1 MEAGFRAAHSRAYP
15 KVRALSVPDTDY
27 VKLPVDD
34 LIRRTREH
42 AAKFVSDPA
51 RIPDQD
57 LAPHERATFAS
68 LYELCL
74 REEIL
79 RAGTAFWRAVSLGQP
94 NCCGGTPEGYY
105 EDFAGGALCVVS
117 NGVGFRVHAQA
128 GRAGWKDLYA
138 EAKGEGEGKVVDGRI
153 MGVMRT
159 PGSRGVVSME
169 LAVAD
174 GVAQLKLQGYDM
186 KTVVLPGVY
195 VRTASITP
203 EGVRMLGAG
212 EEGRGVHLGAF
223 RGTAEMHAVHRD
235 FLSRGCARFAPP
247 ADRLRPEMAAARA
260 RELMAR

>member
-1 MEAGFRAAHSRAYP
+1 MRLLYGTLLACLLSACADRRDPQDLLRRRVALMEAGFRAAHSRAYP

-94 NCCGGTPEGYY
+94 DSCGGTPEGYY

-169 LAVAD
+169 LAVAA
-174 GVAQLKLQGYDM
+174 GVARGP
-186 KTVVLPGVY
+186 VVLLAVPPELARLGRQAIVNFCDLQLVCRRAGDLARPKHPCQGVF
-195 VRTASITP
+195 V
-203 EGVRMLGAG
+203 
-212 EEGRGVHLGAF
+212 
-223 RGTAEMHAVHRD
+223 D
-235 FLSRGCARFAPP
+235 
-247 ADRLRPEMAAARA
+247 
-260 RELMAR
+260 